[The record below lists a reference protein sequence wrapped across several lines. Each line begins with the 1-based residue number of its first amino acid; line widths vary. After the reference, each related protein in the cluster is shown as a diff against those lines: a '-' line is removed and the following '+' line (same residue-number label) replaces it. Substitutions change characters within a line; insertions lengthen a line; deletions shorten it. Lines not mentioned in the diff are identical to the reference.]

1 MSLIQKNISNFIES
15 QFPEIYR
22 DEGPVF
28 VEFVRR
34 YYEWMENKTFNS
46 NSAVTY
52 HSRRILDYKDV
63 DDTVDEF
70 VLFFKEKYLKEI
82 QLSTVSQT
90 RQLVKHSLDLYRS
103 KGTERAVDLFFRAVF
118 GRPAEVYYPGEDI
131 FRLSDGKWIQPKY
144 LEVTPSKY
152 NAQFVGKQI
161 VGITTGATAFV
172 ERYIKR
178 KIETKYIHILYI
190 SSINGEFETGELL
203 TLDGQT
209 LKEIP
214 TVIGSMTTLDIV
226 TGGASFKVGDIVDI
240 TSDNGLQGKGRVAN
254 ISNITGIVDF
264 DIAESGWGYSLTAN
278 VFVSEKVLYLEN
290 VIPLTTYDGK
300 SLFEIFETIKQPQAN
315 VVYKNAN
322 ASISFANGDFIFTYY
337 SNNAMAGKGVVI
349 NSANS
354 SATNGEVYVVELV
367 GNLSPVVEPAA
378 NSSGTVSV
386 TNQVGPLTGYAS
398 INTTSANINGT
409 STLFTSELTTN
420 TIIKIFA
427 YNANNVLLGT
437 EFKKVISITS
447 DTVMTVD
454 SNLGFTSANAII
466 QYMGNKT
473 IEGTGTAF
481 NTDFAYG
488 DKVVLYSNSTNYYI
502 RTVNAVSNAT
512 YMTIQETVPFLN
524 TAANYAKVVTNN
536 FIYTSSNTVKANI
549 HTYADKSATG
559 NVIGSS
565 ANLTFYLTNT
575 HGTFSKGQTV
585 FQRNAN
591 NDIVGS
597 GYISTVAGVLGTNA
611 TLYVSNS
618 QGIFHPNNASFGFY
632 VNFANG
638 VLSSANGYLNRI
650 DATAGI
656 INATNSFVNN
666 YFIIGNTTSTN
677 ATLVRV
683 SSGILADFEI
693 SNTLQYAETITLLS
707 DRIEPYLDIPL
718 NSVSFGFPRYPT
730 ANVTT
735 QYLDDIFEET
745 QITIGGISTLASI
758 NPGKNYDTPPYVLV
772 YEPNIAPFN
781 RTDYSLDITNVV
793 SSFIMG
799 EIVTQPGTAAIG
811 MVKHSN
817 STHLTLKRL
826 QYNNQFD
833 TSNGLIGSSS
843 GATANIASITA
854 IDNILQIGLNANVV
868 ANVQT
873 ASGSVTQID
882 VVDSG
887 FGYIDG
893 ENATFTSADGLRSG
907 SAKVS
912 LGKKGISQGFYKNK
926 NGFISDGKKIFDGEY
941 YQDYSY
947 EIRTSITADKYS
959 EMLKKVLHVAG
970 TKQFSSTVLSGSADV
985 TSNIKTDIT
994 EE

>member
-70 VLFFKEKYLKEI
+70 VLYFKEKYLKEI

-131 FRLSDGKWIQPKY
+131 FRLSDGKWVQPKY

-178 KIETKYIHILYI
+178 KIETKYIHVLYI

-203 TLDGQT
+203 TIDGQI

-226 TGGASFKVGDIVDI
+226 TGGASFKIGDIVDI

-254 ISNITGIVDF
+254 VSNITGIVDF
-264 DIAESGWGYSLTAN
+264 DIAEPGWGYSASAN
-278 VFVSEKVLYLEN
+278 VFVSEKVLFLEN
-290 VIPLTTYDGK
+290 VIPLTNNDGK
-300 SLFEIFETIKQPQAN
+300 ALFNIFETIKQPQAN

-337 SNNAMAGKGVVI
+337 SNNTMAGKGVVI

-367 GNLSPVVEPAA
+367 GNLSPVIEPAA

-386 TNQVGPLTGYAS
+386 TNQIGPLTGYAS
-398 INTTSANINGT
+398 INTISANINGT

-437 EFKKVISITS
+437 EFKKVISITNN
-447 DTVMTVD
+447 TVMTVD
-454 SNLGFTSANAII
+454 SNLGFTSANTII

-488 DKVVLYSNSTNYYI
+488 DKVVLYSNSTNYYV

-512 YMTIQETVPFLN
+512 YMTIQETIPFLN
-524 TAANYAKVVTNN
+524 TTANYAKVITNN

-575 HGTFSKGQTV
+575 YGTFSKGQTV

-618 QGIFHPNNASFGFY
+618 QGVFHPNNTSFGLY

-638 VLSSANGYLNRI
+638 TLSSANGYLKRI
-650 DATAGI
+650 DTTAGVVNI
-656 INATNSFVNN
+656 TNVFVNN
-666 YFIIGNTTSTN
+666 YFIVGNTTSTN
-677 ATLVRV
+677 ATLARI
-683 SSGILADFEI
+683 SSGVLANFEI
-693 SNTLQYAETITLLS
+693 SNTLQYAETITLPS
-707 DRIEPYLDIPL
+707 DMIEPYLDIPL
-718 NSVSFGFPRYPT
+718 NSLSYGFPKYPS
-730 ANVTT
+730 ANGST

-745 QITIGGISTLASI
+745 QITIGGIGSLESI
-758 NPGKNYDTPPYVLV
+758 NPGKNYDTAPYVLV
-772 YEPNIAPFN
+772 HEPNISPFN
-781 RTDYSLDITNVV
+781 RTDYSIDITNVV

-799 EIVTQPGTAAIG
+799 EIITQPNTAAIG

-826 QYNNQFD
+826 QFNNQFD

-843 GATANIASITA
+843 GATANIASITT
-854 IDNILQIGLNANVV
+854 IDDILQIGLNANVV

-873 ASGSVTQID
+873 ATGSVTKID

-887 FGYIDG
+887 FGYIEG

-907 SAKVS
+907 SAKIS
-912 LGKKGISQGFYKNK
+912 LGKKGVSQGFYKNR
-926 NGFISDGKKIFDGEY
+926 NGFVSDSKKIFDGEY

>member
-28 VEFVRR
+28 VEFVKK
-34 YYEWMENKTFNS
+34 YYEWLENKDFNS

-52 HSRRILDYKDV
+52 HSRRILDYKDI

-70 VLFFKEKYLKEI
+70 VLYFKEKYLKEI

-152 NAQFVGKQI
+152 NEQFVGKQI
-161 VGITTGATAFV
+161 VGINTGATAFV

-178 KIETKYIHILYI
+178 KIESKYIHILYI

-203 TLDGQT
+203 TLDGQV

-214 TVIGSMTTLDIV
+214 TVIGSMTTLEIV
-226 TGGASFKVGDIVDI
+226 TGGASFKIGDIVDI
-240 TSDNGLQGKGRVAN
+240 QSDNGLQGKGRVAD
-254 ISNITGIVDF
+254 ISDITGIVDF
-264 DIAESGWGYSLTAN
+264 DIAESGWGYSSSAN
-278 VFVSEKVLYLEN
+278 VFVSQKVLYLEN
-290 VIPLTTYDGK
+290 IIPLTTSNGK
-300 SLFEIFETIKQPQAN
+300 SFFEIFETIKQPQSN

-349 NSANS
+349 NSANT

-409 STLFTSELTTN
+409 STLFTAELVAN
-420 TIIKIFA
+420 SIVKIFA
-427 YNANNVLLGT
+427 YNTNNVLLGT
-437 EFKKVISITS
+437 EFKKVVSITS
-447 DTVMTVD
+447 DTVITVD
-454 SNLGFTSANAII
+454 SNLGFTSANTII
-466 QYMGNKT
+466 HYMGNKT

-481 NTDFAYG
+481 NTDFVYG
-488 DKVVLYSNSTNYYI
+488 DKVVFYSNSTNYYI

-512 YMTIQETVPFLN
+512 YMTIQETIPFLN

-575 HGTFSKGQTV
+575 HGTFSRGQTV

-591 NDIVGS
+591 TDIVGS
-597 GYISTVAGVLGTNA
+597 GYISSVAGVLGTNA

-618 QGIFHPNNASFGFY
+618 QGVFHPNNTSFSLF

-638 VLSSANGYLNRI
+638 TLSSSNGYLNRI

-666 YFIIGNTTSTN
+666 YFVVGNTTSTN
-677 ATLVRV
+677 ATVVRV
-683 SSGILADFEI
+683 SSGILADFDI
-693 SNTLQYAETITLLS
+693 SNTLQYSETITLLS

-718 NSVSFGFPRYPT
+718 NAPSFGFPRFPT

-735 QYLDDIFEET
+735 QYLEDIFEET
-745 QITIGGISTLASI
+745 QLTIGGISSLTGI

-781 RTDYSLDITNVV
+781 KTDYSLDITNVV

-799 EIVTQPGTAAIG
+799 EIVTQPDTAAIG
-811 MVKHSN
+811 MVKHAN

-826 QYNNQFD
+826 QFNNQFD

-843 GATANIASITA
+843 GATANIASITT
-854 IDNILQIGLNANVV
+854 IDNILQIGVNANVV

-873 ASGSVTQID
+873 ATGSVTKID

-887 FGYIDG
+887 FGYLQG
-893 ENATFTSADGLRSG
+893 ENADFTSTDGLRSG

-912 LGKKGISQGFYKNK
+912 LGKKGVSQGFYKNRK
-926 NGFISDGKKIFDGEY
+926 GFISDSKKIFDGEY

-947 EIRTSITADKYS
+947 EVRTSITADKYT

-970 TKQFSSTVLSGSADV
+970 TKQFSSTVLSGSADM